1 MSMET
6 TRAALWA
13 RLREESLVAP
23 SLLSADFASLASE
36 IKSMEDAGA
45 KVLHLDVMDG
55 HFVPNITFGPP
66 VVASIRRTTDLWLDA
81 HLMVR
86 DPLAFLEPFARAGAD
101 SLSIHVETGAETARC
116 RAEADRLGVRL
127 GIAIRP
133 DSPLPQVLSEH
144 GEHCDLVLVMSVVP
158 GFGGQSFLEGS
169 VQRLEEAAAY
179 CQRSP
184 RRPVLEVDGG
194 INAATAVDAVRA
206 GVRWLVAGNAIFRQS
221 DPPGAFRRLDRVLRA
236 GSGPLKS
243 P

>member
-1 MSMET
+1 MET
-6 TRAALWA
+6 KRAALWG
-13 RLREESLVAP
+13 RLREECLVAP

-36 IKSMEDAGA
+36 IRRMEDAGA
-45 KVLHLDVMDG
+45 RVLHLDVMDG

-81 HLMVR
+81 HLMVS
-86 DPLAFLEPFARAGAD
+86 DPLAFLEPFAKAGAD
-101 SLSIHVETGAETARC
+101 SLSIHVETGVEMARC
-116 RAEADRLGVRL
+116 RAEADRLGLRL

-133 DSPLPQVLSEH
+133 DSPLSQILSEH

-169 VQRLEEAAAY
+169 VQRLQEAAAY
-179 CQRSP
+179 CRRSP

-206 GVRWLVAGNAIFRQS
+206 GARWLVAGNAVFRQP
-221 DPPGAFRRLDRVLRA
+221 DPPAAFRALEGVFRPPP
-236 GSGPLKS
+236 GPLSS